1 MTSNKT
7 TKNNI
12 KETNSKEKTT
22 SIKSRE
28 KNFDKDARKK
38 WSELTDNPERE
49 TDNPLKVG
57 NVYRFLKV
65 KGIEKYKV
73 NDK

>member
-65 KGIEKYKV
+65 KGI
-73 NDK
+73 